1 MKLLRIGE
9 KGREKPAALDNNGKI
24 RDISSHI
31 KDLNPSTLNFE
42 TISKIQNIDLS
53 SLPEI
58 SSSERI
64 GACITDPGKFVAIG
78 LNYSD
83 HAAETGAAV
92 PTEPIMFMK
101 ATSSICGPNDDVE
114 IVSGSK
120 KLDWEVELGIV
131 IGKNAKHISE
141 SQSQE
146 HILGYCLVNDVSER
160 EWQIEKMG
168 QWVKGK
174 SHDTYG
180 PIGPYLVTKD
190 EIKDVNNLNMTLDVN
205 GERMQTGNTN
215 TMIFNVDI
223 IVSYVSK
230 FMSLQ
235 AGDIITT
242 GTPPGVGMGKKPQ
255 IFLKAGDQM
264 KLSID
269 NLGDEVNSLE
279 GSFDL
284 STGNDSDLNNNQ
296 TVDVGDKDNS
306 AEILEE
312 DPFPVKRP
320 FQKKSPAAPEPEGH
334 MLKKFSPAAP
344 EGHAFKK
351 FLPAAPGG
359 HVQKIFRLRRLP
371 GISQIR
377 FFPPFRIFPPFPL
390 ASENFP
396 PFPLPP
402 FPNA

>member
-1 MKLLRIGE
+1 MKLLRIGSLG
-9 KGREKPAALDNNGKI
+9 KEKPVVLDKDGKYK
-24 RDISSHI
+24 DLSSHI
-31 KDLNPSTLNFE
+31 KDLNPNSLNFE
-42 TISKIQNIDLS
+42 TFSKIQGLDHS

-58 SSSERI
+58 SKSERI
-64 GACITDPGKFVAIG
+64 GSCISRPGKFIAIG
-78 LNYSD
+78 LNFSD
-83 HAAETGAAV
+83 HAAETGAKP

-101 ATSSICGPNDDVE
+101 ATSSICGPNDNVE

-120 KLDWEVELGIV
+120 KLDWEVELGVV

-141 SQSQE
+141 DQSQD

-190 EIKDVNNLNMTLDVN
+190 EIKDVNNLDMSLDLN
-205 GERMQTGNTN
+205 GKRMQSGNTS

-255 IFLKAGDQM
+255 IFLKEGD
-264 KLSID
+264 KLKLTID
-269 NLGDEVNSLE
+269 NLGEQN
-279 GSFDL
+279 
-284 STGNDSDLNNNQ
+284 
-296 TVDVGDKDNS
+296 
-306 AEILEE
+306 
-312 DPFPVKRP
+312 
-320 FQKKSPAAPEPEGH
+320 
-334 MLKKFSPAAP
+334 
-344 EGHAFKK
+344 
-351 FLPAAPGG
+351 
-359 HVQKIFRLRRLP
+359 
-371 GISQIR
+371 SQIVA
-377 FFPPFRIFPPFPL
+377 I
-390 ASENFP
+390 
-396 PFPLPP
+396 
-402 FPNA
+402 